1 MHSLQK
7 ELVMKYE
14 TTLLQLL
21 FRAPDYVNVF
31 GYGLIGHFLLAS

>member
-1 MHSLQK
+1 
-7 ELVMKYE
+7 MKYE